1 MNRQFSSCW
10 SLFSK
15 AYVMMDFKLGHKSG
29 QGEEG
34 RKGIARGLLVILVGS
49 TSGQLLESEPS
60 TEAPSSS
67 SKQIPFRKLERSG
80 LICHNATFNLS
91 SLDFSDKGHF
101 QWRPLG
107 SKSDGV
113 LRAMLVGQR
122 NPTFNLTM
130 SLLASTIS
138 TTYLWSRSRVPLL

>member
-1 MNRQFSSCW
+1 MNRQFPSCW
-10 SLFSK
+10 SLFSR

-34 RKGIARGLLVILVGS
+34 RKGIAHGLLVVLMGS

-80 LICHNATFNLS
+80 LICHNATFTLS
-91 SLDFSDKGHF
+91 SLDFSDEGHF
-101 QWRPLG
+101 QWGPLG
-107 SKSDGV
+107 SQSDGV
-113 LRAMLVGQR
+113 FRAMLVGQW
-122 NPTFNLTM
+122 NPIFSLTM
-130 SLLASTIS
+130 TLPASTIN